1 MMKKVH
7 AMNKI
12 LNMENWEKL
21 QQSIAGATGM
31 AIVTVD
37 HRGKPITKHSGCCE
51 FCINI
56 RNDAVLGEFCERC
69 DARGGMEGFRS
80 NQPYIYRCHFSII
93 DIAIPII
100 VNDNYLGAVMAGQ
113 IRLSDSDIVNKLEQI
128 YIHGNT
134 IEAENKKKELAAYYE
149 LIPILP
155 FKQLESAVRMLSD
168 FCEYI
173 IKETIY
179 KSDDMHI
186 EDYLLHMEAIDN
198 IKNNY
203 YEINYYDKKVD
214 LEDNTKAIKLSGN
227 KKVTSNRIILNAL
240 NYIYLNKEEFVPLT
254 KMAEYCH
261 VSSAYLSRLF
271 TKEVGESYSS
281 FVTRLK
287 IEWSKELLENTD
299 MTVTEISE
307 KLGFN
312 DPGYF
317 IKIFKNNAG
326 VTPAFYRAHCKNAV

>member
-1 MMKKVH
+1 MKKVH

-12 LNMENWEKL
+12 LNMEYWEKL
-21 QQSIAGATGM
+21 QQSIAVATGM

-51 FCINI
+51 FCKKI
-56 RNDAVLGEFCERC
+56 REDAVLGEFCQKC
-69 DARGGMEGFRS
+69 DARGGLEGFRS

-128 YIHGNT
+128 YIHGDT
-134 IEAENKKKELAAYYE
+134 IEAENKKRELASYYE
-149 LIPILP
+149 LIPVIP
-155 FKQLESAVRMLSD
+155 FKQLESVVRMLSN

-186 EDYLLHMEAIDN
+186 EVINDISNDAQR
-198 IKNNY
+198 
-203 YEINYYDKKVD
+203 INYDYKEFD
-214 LEDNTKAIKLSGN
+214 LEDNTELINLRGN
-227 KKVTSNRIILNAL
+227 KKVTSNRIIVNAL

-271 TKEVGESYSS
+271 TKEIGESYSS

-287 IEWSKELLENTD
+287 IGWSKELLENTD

-312 DPGYF
+312 EPGYF
-317 IKIFKNNAG
+317 IKIFKNSTG
-326 VTPAFYRAHCKNAV
+326 VTPAFYRAHCKNVV